1 MNDFLSKVNLPDN
14 SLIITFDDGHKN
26 NVELLPIIKIY
37 SLMPVIYLCSQVVAT
52 NHPFWWKCLNGN
64 SAEPYKKCTNIGR
77 LQLLKEKKLYY
88 PKMVLSSPHGLTK
101 DDINTLKNYVIF
113 GSHTRIHPILPQC
126 TQEEQ
131 WDEIA
136 NSKKELEALCDC
148 PIEHFAYPN
157 GDYNN
162 YSIEC
167 VKLAGYKTAR
177 TTDVGW
183 NDGNTNRYKLRVIGI
198 SDDADMLKL
207 RFQLSGLSLWIQYL
221 LKGSFRGRK

>member
-1 MNDFLSKVNLPDN
+1 MNVFLSKVNLPNN
-14 SLIITFDDGHKN
+14 SLIITFDDGHKG
-26 NVELLPIIKIY
+26 NVELLPLIKKY
-37 SLMPVIYLCSQVVAT
+37 NLTPVIYLCSQVVAT
-52 NHPFWWKCLNGN
+52 NHPFWWKCLKQQ
-64 SAEPYKKCTNIGR
+64 SVVCYKKCTNKER
-77 LQLLKEKKLYY
+77 LRLLKDKKLYY
-88 PKMVLSSPHGLTK
+88 PEMVVSPPHGLTK
-101 DDINTLKNYVIF
+101 DDINRLKKYVIF

-136 NSKKELEALCDC
+136 HSKKELEKLCDC

-177 TTDVGW
+177 TTDAGW
-183 NDGNTNRYKLRVIGI
+183 NDKNTHLYKLKVIGI
-198 SDDADMLKL
+198 SDDADLFKL
-207 RFQLSGLSLWIQYL
+207 RFQLSGLSLWLQYL
-221 LKGSFRGRK
+221 LKGSFRGKK

>member
-1 MNDFLSKVNLPDN
+1 MRESFN
-14 SLIITFDDGHKN
+14 ITFDDGHKG
-26 NVELLPIIKIY
+26 NVELLPLIKKY
-37 SLMPVIYLCSQVVAT
+37 NLTPVIYLCSQVVAT
-52 NHPFWWKCLNGN
+52 NHPFWWKCLKQQ
-64 SAEPYKKCTNIGR
+64 SVVCYKKCTNKER
-77 LQLLKEKKLYY
+77 LRLLKDKKLYY
-88 PKMVLSSPHGLTK
+88 PEMVVSPPHGLTK
-101 DDINTLKNYVIF
+101 DDINRLKKYVIF

-136 NSKKELEALCDC
+136 HSKKELEKLCDC

-177 TTDVGW
+177 TTDAGW
-183 NDGNTNRYKLRVIGI
+183 NDKNTHLYKLKVIGI
-198 SDDADMLKL
+198 SDDADLFKL
-207 RFQLSGLSLWIQYL
+207 RFQLSGLSLWLQYL
-221 LKGSFRGRK
+221 LKGSFRGKK